1 MTYLPSDKSLD
12 CASFEDR
19 IHRIL
24 DDRLTLTG
32 DELLMDHA
40 AKCESCAQ
48 VLADYDCVD
57 DSIKLLPDEID
68 RILGEAKEF
77 DVTLGLGSFA
87 TRHLGLIATLAAM
100 VVIGIGIF
108 NLLKT
113 DPPVNMPGIA
123 NHPVPSIP
131 SSIPNSLAFAKI
143 GPTKMTRKTPDSS
156 PFSPNF
162 SVASSFQIMNIPPAP
177 KWDEF
182 SKRFD
187 SLEPVI
193 TYSTELP
200 AIRPVQCSLDATLRL
215 LKKSFS
221 KSPKKTQP
229 DLGFSIDSRLLA
241 AV

>member
-1 MTYLPSDKSLD
+1 VTYLPSEKSLD

-48 VLADYDCVD
+48 VLADYDSVD

-68 RILGEAKEF
+68 RILREAKEF

-108 NLLKT
+108 NLLNT
-113 DPPVNMPGIA
+113 DQPAKMSGIA
-123 NHPVPSIP
+123 NRPVPSIP
-131 SSIPNSLAFAKI
+131 SSIPNSLAIAKI
-143 GPTKMTRKTPDSS
+143 GPKSTRKTPDSS

-162 SVASSFQIMNIPPAP
+162 SVASSLQIMNIPPAP

-182 SKRFD
+182 SKRLD